1 MFCTREFPAMNLRAL
16 SLATGFGD
24 EKRSMEWKET
34 VFSNVPISRLSTFRQ
49 RVAQQ
54 SP

>member
-1 MFCTREFPAMNLRAL
+1 MNLLAL

-34 VFSNVPISRLSTFRQ
+34 VFSNVPISRLGTFRQ

>member
-1 MFCTREFPAMNLRAL
+1 MNLLAL
-16 SLATGFGD
+16 SLAKGFGD
-24 EKRSMEWKET
+24 EKRSVEWKET
-34 VFSNVPISRLSTFRQ
+34 VFSNVTISRLSMLRQ

>member
-1 MFCTREFPAMNLRAL
+1 L